1 MSNQTIN
8 LRIERRQDVLNKVRF
23 SRSTLYSRIQQGL
36 FVPPV
41 SLGRRS
47 VGWLEHET
55 DHAFIS
61 SFRAVPLEFHRGRE
75 FKISYAICISGIA
88 SRGGGDFPEFARH
101 QIALESN
108 SRRGVYEGQTIYRRV

>member
-1 MSNQTIN
+1 MPNQTVN
-8 LRIERRQDVLNKVRF
+8 LRIVRRQDVLDKVRF

-55 DHAFIS
+55 DLVIRGLVS
-61 SFRAVPLEFHRGRE
+61 GKTDIEIKELVLE
-75 FKISYAICISGIA
+75 I
-88 SRGGGDFPEFARH
+88 
-101 QIALESN
+101 IALRANLCDQSPLRN
-108 SRRGVYEGQTIYRRV
+108 AHFLNFSPRTEGML

>member
-8 LRIERRQDVLNKVRF
+8 LRIERRQDVLNKVKF

-55 DHAFIS
+55 DMVLRGLVS
-61 SFRAVPLEFHRGRE
+61 GKTDLEIKE
-75 FKISYAICISGIA
+75 LVS
-88 SRGGGDFPEFARH
+88 EV
-101 QIALESN
+101 IALRANLCDQSPLRN
-108 SRRGVYEGQTIYRRV
+108 AHFLNFSPRAEGML

>member
-1 MSNQTIN
+1 MPNQTVN
-8 LRIERRQDVLNKVRF
+8 LRIERRQDVLNKLRF

-55 DHAFIS
+55 DMVLS
-61 SFRAVPLEFHRGRE
+61 GL
-75 FKISYAICISGIA
+75 ISGRTDI
-88 SRGGGDFPEFARH
+88 EIKELVKEV
-101 QIALESN
+101 IALRADLCDQSILQNAHFLNFSPRAE
-108 SRRGVYEGQTIYRRV
+108 GVL

>member
-1 MSNQTIN
+1 MPNQTIN
-8 LRIERRQDVLNKVRF
+8 LRIERRQDVLDKVRF

-55 DHAFIS
+55 DIVIRGFVSGKTDLEIKELVKEVIALRANLCDQILFRTHIS
-61 SFRAVPLEFHRGRE
+61 SIFRPERRE
-75 FKISYAICISGIA
+75 C
-88 SRGGGDFPEFARH
+88 
-101 QIALESN
+101 
-108 SRRGVYEGQTIYRRV
+108 YEPS

>member
-55 DHAFIS
+55 DM
-61 SFRAVPLEFHRGRE
+61 VLRGL
-75 FKISYAICISGIA
+75 ISGRTDAEIK
-88 SRGGGDFPEFARH
+88 ELVKEV
-101 QIALESN
+101 IALRANLCDQSTLQN
-108 SRRGVYEGQTIYRRV
+108 AHFLNFSPRAEGML

>member
-1 MSNQTIN
+1 MPNQTVN
-8 LRIERRQDVLNKVRF
+8 LRIERRQNVLDKVRF

-55 DHAFIS
+55 DMVLRGLVS
-61 SFRAVPLEFHRGRE
+61 GKTDLEIKE
-75 FKISYAICISGIA
+75 LVA
-88 SRGGGDFPEFARH
+88 EV
-101 QIALESN
+101 IALRANLCDQSILQN
-108 SRRGVYEGQTIYRRV
+108 AYFLNFSPRAEGML

>member
-1 MSNQTIN
+1 MSNQTIT

-55 DHAFIS
+55 DM
-61 SFRAVPLEFHRGRE
+61 VLRGL
-75 FKISYAICISGIA
+75 ISGRTDI
-88 SRGGGDFPEFARH
+88 EIKELVKEV
-101 QIALESN
+101 IALRADLCDQIPLQSAYFLN
-108 SRRGVYEGQTIYRRV
+108 FSPRAEGML

>member
-1 MSNQTIN
+1 MPNQTVN
-8 LRIERRQDVLNKVRF
+8 LRIERRQDVLNKLRF

-55 DHAFIS
+55 DM
-61 SFRAVPLEFHRGRE
+61 VLRGL
-75 FKISYAICISGIA
+75 ISGRTDI
-88 SRGGGDFPEFARH
+88 EIKELVKEV
-101 QIALESN
+101 IALRADLCDQSPLQSAYFLN
-108 SRRGVYEGQTIYRRV
+108 FSPRAEGML

>member
-8 LRIERRQDVLNKVRF
+8 LRIERRQDVLDKVRF

-55 DHAFIS
+55 DMVI
-61 SFRAVPLEFHRGRE
+61 RGLV
-75 FKISYAICISGIA
+75 SGKTDSEIKELVA
-88 SRGGGDFPEFARH
+88 EV
-101 QIALESN
+101 IALRTNLCDQSTLENARVLNFSP
-108 SRRGVYEGQTIYRRV
+108 RTEGML

>member
-1 MSNQTIN
+1 MPNQTIN

-55 DHAFIS
+55 DM
-61 SFRAVPLEFHRGRE
+61 VLRGL
-75 FKISYAICISGIA
+75 ISGRTDI
-88 SRGGGDFPEFARH
+88 EIKELVKEV
-101 QIALESN
+101 IALRASLCDQSPLQSAYFLN
-108 SRRGVYEGQTIYRRV
+108 FSPRAEGML

>member
-1 MSNQTIN
+1 MPNQTIN
-8 LRIERRQDVLNKVRF
+8 LRIERWQDVLNKVRF

-55 DHAFIS
+55 DM
-61 SFRAVPLEFHRGRE
+61 VLRGL
-75 FKISYAICISGIA
+75 ISGRTDI
-88 SRGGGDFPEFARH
+88 EIKELVKEV
-101 QIALESN
+101 IALRASLCDQSPLQN
-108 SRRGVYEGQTIYRRV
+108 AYFLNFSPRAEGML

>member
-1 MSNQTIN
+1 MPNQTVN
-8 LRIERRQDVLNKVRF
+8 LRIERRQDVLDKVRF

-55 DHAFIS
+55 DMVLRGLVS
-61 SFRAVPLEFHRGRE
+61 GKTDLEIKE
-75 FKISYAICISGIA
+75 LVA
-88 SRGGGDFPEFARH
+88 EV
-101 QIALESN
+101 IALRANLFDQGTLLNAHFVN
-108 SRRGVYEGQTIYRRV
+108 SSPRAEGVV